1 MNESEYGI
9 YFIVVQ
15 QKRLVEKY
23 TYNSM
28 IEAVTCH
35 SFLKMLGPITQ

>member
-9 YFIVVQ
+9 YFIVVK
-15 QKRLVEKY
+15 QKRLVKTY

-35 SFLKMLGPITQ
+35 SFLTMLWPTTQ